1 MGMQELRMHYSAACV
16 LVGFII
22 GGCMP
27 QPVVEPQKPEPVVVK
42 DYDTAAE
49 IYVEQYKAGLSKAAS
64 EVAADAKAGKFSDMV
79 DLNSSWTD
87 RTKQARV
94 AAQAVL
100 VEKMNTVKDLEVNDP
115 KVAEM
120 FEKLAAG
127 WSKKP

>member
-16 LVGFII
+16 LVGFFI

-42 DYDTAAE
+42 DYDTEAE
-49 IYVEQYKAGLSKAAS
+49 AYVEKYKAGLAKAAS
-64 EVAADAKAGKFSDMV
+64 EVAASARSGDYADMPS
-79 DLNSSWTD
+79 LNSDWTE
-87 RTKQARV
+87 RTRQARV

-100 VEKMNTVKDLEVNDP
+100 IERMNTVKDLEVSDP